1 MFFMKR
7 FLIILILIFTL
18 PTPSQAD
25 DIRDLQIEGMSIGD
39 SLLDYATKEDLEQ
52 RSKTDYPAS
61 KKFSR
66 YTLRSINFK
75 IYDDVQFHF
84 KTDDSKYIISSISG
98 GIYYKKNIKNCFK
111 KKDEIV
117 EEISNLF
124 EDAKMK
130 DKGTSPWLSADKSG
144 NTKTTNVY
152 FYLKSGAYI
161 EIACY
166 DWSKEIT
173 EKKNWTD
180 HLKIAVYTKEIR
192 DWLNNE
198 AF

>member
-1 MFFMKR
+1 MKKLLGIIILGL
-7 FLIILILIFTL
+7 FLI
-18 PTPSQAD
+18 TPSQAD
-25 DIRDLQIEGMSIGD
+25 DIRDFQTAGMSIGD
-39 SLLDYATKEDLEQ
+39 SLLDYATKEEHEQ

-111 KKDEIV
+111 KKDEVV

>member
-1 MFFMKR
+1 M
-7 FLIILILIFTL
+7 
-18 PTPSQAD
+18 
-25 DIRDLQIEGMSIGD
+25 
-39 SLLDYATKEDLEQ
+39 
-52 RSKTDYPAS
+52 
-61 KKFSR
+61 
-66 YTLRSINFK
+66 RSINFK

-111 KKDEIV
+111 KKDEVV

-166 DWSKEIT
+166 DWSKEIA